1 MDMKN
6 DKLLEAKYT
15 IYMKIL
21 RTLSLLLAALAIVGC
36 IESSRPTATGKGN
49 IRGLNAAVTTPD
61 LLFLMEER
69 FIGTTPYKS
78 STATR
83 EFDGLDYMVNFDYQ
97 FAGDLLS
104 SRVISIPFTLVKDT
118 DYLFIFTGSLDA
130 PETLTWERPIRVW
143 DGSEAIMDI
152 RFGHLSPQ
160 LGEVDFYFAAPGT
173 VPVLGDAQATL
184 TFGNHAPVKEFPG
197 GEYEFIIT
205 SKDNPADVLFQS
217 VTITFQPQFTYDIA
231 AFDPDP
237 SITSPLG
244 VRLITGG
251 GASAELVDVNAS
263 PVLRTFHGSFTTGP
277 YDLYRDADFS
287 APWIANVAYAEISGG
302 VDTPPD
308 EVTYTFT
315 DAGNA
320 GSILHEEDFDILNGR
335 RTTAFLMGTAT
346 DLAVVELIDDTRP
359 LDDVA
364 KLRFVQASTDQAVVD
379 IYMVES
385 GNDIADLPPRFV
397 LLPFQ
402 ANTSYTGFEAK
413 DYDIYVT
420 EPAAKDVL
428 AGPFPFTG
436 SIGDVVHFA
445 IVDTA
450 DPNVLEIVKYDHLTV
465 AP

>member
-1 MDMKN
+1 MKN
-6 DKLLEAKYT
+6 DRLLEAKYT

-49 IRGLNAAVTTPD
+49 IRGLNAAVTTPN

-69 FIGTTPYKS
+69 FIGPSAYKN
-78 STATR
+78 STAVR
-83 EFDGLDYMVNFDYQ
+83 EFNDLDYVVNFDYQ

-104 SRVISIPFTLVKDT
+104 SRVVSIPFTLVKDT
-118 DYLFIFTGSLDA
+118 DYLFIFTGTLDA
-130 PETLTWERPIRVW
+130 PATLTWERPIRVW
-143 DGSEAIMDI
+143 DGSETIMDI

-160 LGEVDFYFAAPGT
+160 LGEVDYYFAAPGT

-184 TFGNHAPVKEFPG
+184 TYGNHAPVEQFQG
-197 GEYEFIIT
+197 GEYQLTIT
-205 SKDNPADVLFQS
+205 NKDDPADILFQS
-217 VTITFQPQFTYDIA
+217 TTSVYQPQFTYDIA

-277 YDLYRDADFS
+277 FDLYRDADFS
-287 APWIANVAYAEISGG
+287 APWIANVAYTEISGG

-308 EVTYTFT
+308 DVTYTFT

-320 GSILHEEDFDILNGR
+320 GTILYEDDFGIFNGH
-335 RTTAFLMGTAT
+335 RTTTFLVGVAP
-346 DLAVVELIDDTRP
+346 DLAIIELIDDIRP
-359 LDDVA
+359 LDDVV
-364 KLRFVQASTDQAVVD
+364 KLRFVQASTDQPLVD

-385 GNDIADLPPRFV
+385 GNDITELPPRYFV
-397 LLPFQ
+397 LPFQ
-402 ANTSYTGFEAK
+402 ADTGYDDFEAK

-420 EPAAKDVL
+420 EPANKNVL
-428 AGPFPFTG
+428 AGPFPFTA

-450 DPNVLEIVKYDHLTV
+450 DPNVVEIVEYDHLTV